1 MPQLWRCA
9 ALILLTPTFAWAQS
23 GNPTPPPSD
32 TQTTQP
38 SDAAVTGGM
47 LLHKVEPKY
56 PRKAKRNRIQGT
68 VVLRAVIGKDGLIKD
83 LRVISG
89 PEELISPS
97 VRAVRQWVYRP
108 YLLKGEPVEVDTQV
122 SVNYALS
129 VP

>member
-1 MPQLWRCA
+1 
-9 ALILLTPTFAWAQS
+9 
-23 GNPTPPPSD
+23 
-32 TQTTQP
+32 
-38 SDAAVTGGM
+38 
-47 LLHKVEPKY
+47 
-56 PRKAKRNRIQGT
+56 
-68 VVLRAVIGKDGLIKD
+68 VLRAVIGKDGLIKD